1 MSLNDVFRLLDWDN
15 KGYLSAT
22 DLESTLIDGNGKR
35 SQELIEDVDLLVSLF
50 DRNMT
55 RKISYLSFLDELTPK
70 LQ

>member
-15 KGYLSAT
+15 KGYLSAI
-22 DLESTLIDGNGKR
+22 DIEGALINNNGKR
-35 SQELIEDVDLLVSLF
+35 SQSLIDDVDLLVGLF

-70 LQ
+70 I